1 MTCLAGLVSK
11 ARYHLEPD
19 KGTKLHGL
27 IATGHAVSTR
37 ANAHAGSRA
46 RVTSMGGLYD
56 AATLHAPLCS
66 YCPQAMLCMTSLG
79 CMGNSSRLGRT
90 RHCCSSPRA
99 AGLDRQATWHGAM
112 GSCAADARTLS
123 RGRAHMAAAVRR
135 APGDMLLLASPE
147 AWPSCSGRKRLCRG
161 GGAVKCAC
169 RESSPG
175 HKHGGL
181 V

>member
-1 MTCLAGLVSK
+1 MFITAEERLTALS
-11 ARYHLEPD
+11 
-19 KGTKLHGL
+19 
-27 IATGHAVSTR
+27 IS
-37 ANAHAGSRA
+37 AHAGSRT

-56 AATLHAPLCS
+56 AATLHALLCS
-66 YCPQAMLCMTSLG
+66 YCKQTTLCMTSFG

-147 AWPSCSGRKRLCRG
+147 AWQSCSGRKRLSRRG
-161 GGAVKCAC
+161 GGCEVRMPGVEPGSQAWEACMIPLHYMRCCASIAHRLSC
-169 RESSPG
+169 A
-175 HKHGGL
+175 
-181 V
+181 

>member
-1 MTCLAGLVSK
+1 MRIRASTLHSWTC
-11 ARYHLEPD
+11 
-19 KGTKLHGL
+19 
-27 IATGHAVSTR
+27 
-37 ANAHAGSRA
+37 AHAGSRT

-56 AATLHAPLCS
+56 AATLHALLRF
-66 YCPQAMLCMTSLG
+66 YCPQTQLCMTSFGCLG
-79 CMGNSSRLGRT
+79 NASPLGRM
-90 RHCCSSPRA
+90 RHCRSSPRA

-161 GGAVKCAC
+161 GGGCEMRMPGVEPGSQAWEAC
-169 RESSPG
+169 MIPLHYMRYRSCS
-175 HKHGGL
+175 L
-181 V
+181 LTQSIQQR